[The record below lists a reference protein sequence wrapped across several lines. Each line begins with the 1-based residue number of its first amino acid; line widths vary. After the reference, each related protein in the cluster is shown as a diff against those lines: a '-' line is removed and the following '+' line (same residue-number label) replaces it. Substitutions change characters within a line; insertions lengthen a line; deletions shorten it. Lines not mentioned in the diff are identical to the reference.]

1 MDVREL
7 PVDELV
13 LDPNLNLRDRLD
25 DEAVARYVDSWGTL
39 PPVTV
44 FEVDGLALLADGFHR
59 HAAAVSLGRRTLAA
73 DVHIG
78 TFADALDHASAANLR
93 HGLPLTRAE
102 RRRSVE
108 VQVRLHHDLSD
119 RRLAEELG
127 VGRELVGKVRKQL
140 VDAGQVPAGVGRI
153 GADGKTYPASLAPD
167 PNENLPRDKTGGG
180 QDDPRDRGR
189 READAVPWDDAVD
202 PLPRVEHPPDFGASP
217 PWDAGFAK
225 AQALADPVD
234 PSAPTI
240 DEMLALMARQ
250 VAEVV
255 GWARAEGFADA
266 YRSASKIARSQFRR
280 SALELA
286 SVADGLDPA

>member
-25 DEAVARYVDSWGTL
+25 DEAVGRYVESWGRL

-59 HAAAVSLGRRTLAA
+59 HAAAVSLGRRTLEA
-73 DVHIG
+73 DVRVG

-108 VQVRLHHDLSD
+108 VQVRLHHEFSD
-119 RRLAEELG
+119 RRLADELG

-140 VDAGQVPAGVGRI
+140 VDAGQVPAGAGRV
-153 GADGKTYPASLAPD
+153 GADGKTYPAALAPD
-167 PNENLPRDKTGGG
+167 PNEHLPRDKTGGG

-189 READAVPWDDAVD
+189 READAAPWDDAVD
-202 PLPRVEHPPDFGASP
+202 PMPRVEQAPNSGAAP
-217 PWDAGFAK
+217 PWDTGSAK

-234 PSAPTI
+234 PAAPTI

-250 VAEVV
+250 VDEVV

-266 YRSASKIARSQFRR
+266 YRSASQSARSRFRR
-280 SALELA
+280 STLELA
-286 SVADGLDPA
+286 SVADGLDLT